1 MAFLALLLC
10 LSVWLTD
17 GFLDGMR
24 CKLGLRRA
32 ASTSSLSYG
41 HFAGEKASDADREYS
56 FVQDDMRKV
65 AMKLHTRDQ
74 APREGKQEAQT
85 PFTRWEPTS
94 SDYMQFLVDSLEVY
108 QALENIVGEI
118 IEFQALAFFST
129 FFLAR
134 ANIVFFSLPSRS
146 RQSLS

>member
-1 MAFLALLLC
+1 MMNTAFVALLLC

-17 GFLDGMR
+17 GFLNGMR

-41 HFAGEKASDADREYS
+41 HFAGEKASGADKEYS

-74 APREGKQEAQT
+74 APKEGQQEAQT

-108 QALENIVGEI
+108 QALENIVSVK
-118 IEFQALAFFST
+118 FWVSAFFST
-129 FFLAR
+129 FFL
-134 ANIVFFSLPSRS
+134 VLTLLFSFPFRPD
-146 RQSLS
+146 RGKA